1 MFEKPNIKFS
11 LRKKSQF
18 KLKIGLITLSSDLT
32 IENDF
37 RLMLSKSKHIAYYV
51 NRIENKNPLTLKNLK
66 RMEKDFS
73 KVVKLL
79 VPDERLDVLAY
90 GCTSGTVAIGYDKI
104 LNRVNKIRPRV
115 PLVTPITSA
124 IKAIKKLK
132 IKKLSVLTPYPDDI
146 NKKIATYLEK
156 NELQVISFTALKL
169 TTDTALARVEPSSI
183 YKFINSRNVK
193 NADGLFISCTGLRSV
208 EVIKRIETKINKPVI
223 TSNQAMLWDCMRS
236 CHDMNKIKNFGKLL
250 RI

>member
-1 MFEKPNIKFS
+1 M
-11 LRKKSQF
+11 
-18 KLKIGLITLSSDLT
+18 
-32 IENDF
+32 
-37 RLMLSKSKHIAYYV
+37 
-51 NRIENKNPLTLKNLK
+51 
-66 RMEKDFS
+66 
-73 KVVKLL
+73 
-79 VPDERLDVLAY
+79 
-90 GCTSGTVAIGYDKI
+90 
-104 LNRVNKIRPRV
+104 
-115 PLVTPITSA
+115 
-124 IKAIKKLK
+124 
-132 IKKLSVLTPYPDDI
+132 LTPYPDDI